1 MNLMR
6 RVLSTR
12 EGTIAFAVLAAVL
25 AAVVLMAFTRGY
37 KHSVERNG
45 EEVTVLVA
53 KDALPKGSPGDVIA
67 EKGLIQTTGF
77 ARDQV
82 KDGAITDPATLRGMV
97 AAHPIVRGQQI
108 TIGDFVKPTDPVL
121 SRLSDERRAITIP
134 LGSAHGMIGRI
145 HAGDHVDVLS
155 GFQVQPDGAGRPR
168 PAADAA
174 SGRRGARRAAG
185 RRARGLGA
193 SASQTQ
199 NVTLRLSEKAK
210 PELAFASDNG
220 KVWIVL
226 RAQAGAKQSAMSLVT
241 LDRLLLRTRPDPRRP
256 LPVEEAQPRPQ
267 GLSRRGPRPRRARR
281 AGGRL
286 PPQDRQAAPGAARP
300 HPGRPVARTASS
312 STPSRRAP
320 APSSSCRPRWGRRSG
335 ARRSGFASRSRRRSR
350 GGAAPPARAPTR
362 CRR

>member
-67 EKGLIQTTGF
+67 EKGLFQTTGF

-97 AAHPIVRGQQI
+97 AAHPLVRGQQI
-108 TIGDFVKPTDPVL
+108 TIGDFVKPSDPVL
-121 SRLSDERRAITIP
+121 SRLADERGGITIP
-134 LGSAHGMIGRI
+134 LDSAHVMIGRI

-168 PAADAA
+168 PVLRTLLQDVEVLDAPSAEKAA
-174 SGRRGARRAAG
+174 
-185 RRARGLGA
+185 GLGA
-193 SASQTQ
+193 SSSQTE
-199 NVTLRLSEKAK
+199 NVTLRVSEKAM

-226 RAQAGAKQSAMSLVT
+226 RAQAGAKQSPMSLVT
-241 LDRLLLRTRPDPRRP
+241 LDRLLLGLEPI
-256 LPVEEAQPRPQ
+256 PVDRF
-267 GLSRRGPRPRRARR
+267 LSKKRSLIRKVYRGESTP
-281 AGGRL
+281 
-286 PPQDRQAAPGAARP
+286 
-300 HPGRPVARTASS
+300 SS
-312 STPSRRAP
+312 STTCWWSPAAPRPSSGARSG
-320 APSSSCRPRWGRRSG
+320 PSSSWP
-335 ARRSGFASRSRRRSR
+335 ARR
-350 GGAAPPARAPTR
+350 PN
-362 CRR
+362 

>member
-67 EKGLIQTTGF
+67 EKGLFQTTGF

-97 AAHPIVRGQQI
+97 AAHPLVRGQQI
-108 TIGDFVKPTDPVL
+108 TIGDFVKPSDPVL
-121 SRLSDERRAITIP
+121 SRLADERRAITIP
-134 LGSAHGMIGRI
+134 LDSAHGMIGRI

-168 PAADAA
+168 PVLRTLLQDVEVLDAPTLEK
-174 SGRRGARRAAG
+174 GQ
-185 RRARGLGA
+185 GLGA
-193 SASQTQ
+193 SSSQTQ
-199 NVTLRLSEKAK
+199 NVTLRVSEKAM

-226 RAQAGAKQSAMSLVT
+226 RAQAGAKQTAMSLVT
-241 LDRLLLRTRPDPRRP
+241 LDRLLLGLDPN
-256 LPVEEAQPRPQ
+256 PVDRF
-267 GLSRRGPRPRRARR
+267 LSKKRSLIRKVYRG
-281 AGGRL
+281 
-286 PPQDRQAAPGAARP
+286 D
-300 HPGRPVARTASS
+300 
-312 STPSRRAP
+312 
-320 APSSSCRPRWGRRSG
+320 
-335 ARRSGFASRSRRRSR
+335 F
-350 GGAAPPARAPTR
+350 
-362 CRR
+362 